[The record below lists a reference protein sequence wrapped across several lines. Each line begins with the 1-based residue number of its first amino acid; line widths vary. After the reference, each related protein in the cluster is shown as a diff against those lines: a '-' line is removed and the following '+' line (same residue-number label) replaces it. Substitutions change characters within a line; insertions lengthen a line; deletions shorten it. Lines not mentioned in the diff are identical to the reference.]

1 MLISEKMVPGISIE
15 NTPTPRDILRELRSK
30 TDAALED
37 FVKAQAAVQS
47 TIDIIEDIKNK
58 IDINETNYRNL
69 VRGRQYS
76 FLKAY
81 EAEIDEL
88 HKEINRLKTFLE
100 YHKND
105 LSDLDSISC
114 EKAMILENA
123 RKAEREYFDAHF

>member
-1 MLISEKMVPGISIE
+1 MLISEKMAPGMNIE

-37 FVKAQAAVQS
+37 FVKAQADVQS

-58 IDINETNYRNL
+58 IDIRETNYRNL
-69 VRGRQYS
+69 VRGRQYE
-76 FLKAY
+76 FLKAH

-114 EKAMILENA
+114 EKAMILDNA
-123 RKAEREYFDAHF
+123 RKAEREYFDVHF